1 MNRPLYERVALHRLI
16 QSINWR
22 GAVYTFKRSG
32 RNEYGEETD
41 IFQPI
46 AQLKGIFH
54 DGSSGHLSIILQN
67 GGMISDKNAAGR
79 NAPSIL
85 THWGNAEK
93 LKLDDIV
100 ELNNE
105 VFRVSG
111 INNLG
116 QMNIACEISL
126 EVV

>member
-1 MNRPLYERVALHRLI
+1 MSELLYEKTALHRLI

-67 GGMISDKNAAGR
+67 GGIISSKNA
-79 NAPSIL
+79 PCIL
-85 THWGNAEK
+85 TYWGDAEK
-93 LKLDDIV
+93 LRLDDIV